1 MKKLWVKKEENLS
14 DSADQF
20 MCSPDFMD
28 LAAETRKDYE
38 IFRQSLPV
46 FGKINP
52 DKIKPEHIRRYMDQ
66 RGLSSRTQANR
77 EKSFLSRV
85 FRWGY
90 ERGYVQHNPCQGVK
104 KFKETARERYITD
117 EEYKAVYDVAPD
129 VVRAT
134 MEIAYLCLA
143 RQSDVL
149 ALTEDQIRETG
160 IFIRQGKTGVKQ
172 IKAWSPRLRAAVAL
186 ARSLPLKPGIRSLFV
201 IHQTSG
207 SKYTRDGFNSRW
219 RDAKIAAQEKNPHLQ
234 IDFTFHDLKG
244 ERCL

>member
-1 MKKLWVKKEENLS
+1 MAGKRKNPADNWMPPRVYRGKAAYEFRNKDNKAIRLCALSEPQSAVWLAYEKAMGEEVERKTFQAL
-14 DSADQF
+14 ADQF
-20 MCSPDFMD
+20 MSSPDWQD
-28 LAAETRKDYE
+28 LAAETRKDYTKYAGKV
-38 IFRQSLPV
+38 LPV
-46 FGKINP
+46 FGKVNP

-66 RGLSSRTQANR
+66 RGMASKTQANR

-186 ARSLPLKPGIRSLFV
+186 ARSLPLKP
-201 IHQTSG
+201 
-207 SKYTRDGFNSRW
+207 
-219 RDAKIAAQEKNPHLQ
+219 
-234 IDFTFHDLKG
+234 
-244 ERCL
+244 